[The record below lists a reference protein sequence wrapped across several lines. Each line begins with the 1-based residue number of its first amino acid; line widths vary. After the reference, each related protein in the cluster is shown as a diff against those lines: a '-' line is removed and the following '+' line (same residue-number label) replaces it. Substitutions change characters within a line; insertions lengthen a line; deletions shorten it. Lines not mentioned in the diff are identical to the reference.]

1 MKNDVYYFHQTPNKL
16 AKLLI
21 EKIDLQDGDT
31 VLEPFK
37 GEGAFYDNLPSN
49 IVKEWTEIEE
59 GKCYTSHEGMV
70 DWVITNPPFRLE
82 TGAKRVNAFWYL
94 LDYYTNKVNKGIAFL
109 ANDVCFG
116 TLTPKRIKML
126 NDKGW
131 YLKKIITS
139 SVKKWR
145 GRYLFL
151 IFTKEKCD
159 FHETLIGNF

>member
-1 MKNDVYYFHQTPNKL
+1 MTEKYLTAKQAAEKL
-16 AKLLI
+16 QVSTRTLSRW
-21 EKIDLQDGDT
+21 EK
-31 VLEPFK
+31 
-37 GEGAFYDNLPSN
+37 S
-49 IVKEWTEIEE
+49 
-59 GKCYTSHEGMV
+59 
-70 DWVITNPPFRLE
+70 
-82 TGAKRVNAFWYL
+82 
-94 LDYYTNKVNKGIAFL
+94 
-109 ANDVCFG
+109 G